1 MLLMMKNSAIKIG
14 VLDIQGSVEEHME
27 MLLRL
32 AKAGLNNFPKNLHKK
47 ADLASIKPK
56 NGVVPSL
63 GEVPEPVLVKTVE
76 QLKQVR
82 GLIIPGGEST
92 TIGKLLKRFGL
103 RDEIISLAKSGKL
116 AVWGTCAGAI
126 LLARKIVGEQQ
137 ADSLALMDIVI
148 ERNAYGRQLDSFETE
163 IKFDFSKGYREKS
176 LYAGEKKNKNK
187 ISRIPAIFIR
197 APRIVSAG
205 KGVKVLA
212 RIGSTRGVEIVAVRQ
227 KNLFVTSFHPELTE
241 NLETHKYFVEM
252 CGG

>member
-1 MLLMMKNSAIKIG
+1 MRNSAMKIG

-27 MLLRL
+27 MLLKL
-32 AKAGLNNFPKNLHKK
+32 AKAGLNNFPKNLRKK

-103 RDEIISLAKSGKL
+103 RDEIISMVKSGRL

-126 LLARKIVGEQQ
+126 LLAKNLVGEQK
-137 ADSLALMDIVI
+137 AGTLGLMNIVV
-148 ERNAYGRQLDSFETE
+148 ERNAYGRQLNSFETE
-163 IKFDFSKGYREKS
+163 VKFKTGGSELIK
-176 LYAGEKKNKNK
+176 
-187 ISRIPAIFIR
+187 IPAIFIR
-197 APRIVSAG
+197 APKITSVGR
-205 KGVKVLA
+205 GVEVLA
-212 RIGSTRGVEIVAVRQ
+212 RNNGEIVAARQ

-241 NLETHKYFVEM
+241 NLETHRYFVEM
-252 CGG
+252 CRG